1 MNLRLCLR
9 AALFALTAAPAL
21 AQVVLNEVMY
31 HPPDER
37 DELQYIELHNAG
49 TAPVSLAGWSLRK
62 GAKFTFPAGMTLP
75 AGGFGVLCRNR
86 AALTA
91 QYGAEVPVLGE
102 FSGHL
107 KHGGERLELTDAGGT
122 LVDAVKFSDHAP
134 WPLAADGE
142 SASLERICPGAAGTL
157 PENWTSSRL
166 PPTVKPAGTPGRRN
180 DAFAR
185 NLPPIVRDVVFTN
198 ALPAQPTPVTATV
211 EDPDG
216 VASVTLLYR
225 VIDTDAKAPEQS
237 VAMTLTGGDAKS
249 GTYAAA
255 LPPQLAGRLIRFQIE
270 ARDATGS
277 TRRFPANHELRPTF
291 STFVALNTN
300 TAQIG
305 FFQLRQ
311 LGQREHA
318 GSSFFHSRGNPSPAE
333 PTAPNAALLYLP
345 AGGGAPVTF
354 DHIHL
359 VPRQGGW
366 KVHLNK
372 FQPFDGMTTVN
383 VIFEEGRRWALSEA
397 LSYEVF
403 RACDVPAPKSGHL
416 RVWVDGRLIGY
427 HLMVEQPN
435 KSFLREHGFDANGNL
450 YKLLWYGQGLAGQH
464 EKKTNLRTGHADLE
478 QLVAALKAA
487 SKDPE
492 AQWQLIQQQFAV
504 DEFINY
510 YVASMCIQNW
520 DGFFNNYFTYHD
532 LKPDGKWYIFPWD
545 EDKTWGDYSQASQP
559 PEDYPWVTM
568 PLTFGMK
575 GDHEP
580 KGPNLPRESTPWG
593 SVAWW
598 RPPGWFSGP
607 LLANPQFRQRFL
619 ARLRVVTET
628 VFTEEK
634 MLPLISGLERR
645 LQSEVRVRALAEGE
659 DAQARLAEFRNHMD
673 SFRHQ
678 LKGRREFLLQE
689 LAKAGTK
696 P

>member
-1 MNLRLCLR
+1 MD
-9 AALFALTAAPAL
+9 AL
-21 AQVVLNEVMY
+21 
-31 HPPDER
+31 
-37 DELQYIELHNAG
+37 
-49 TAPVSLAGWSLRK
+49 
-62 GAKFTFPAGMTLP
+62 
-75 AGGFGVLCRNR
+75 
-86 AALTA
+86 
-91 QYGAEVPVLGE
+91 
-102 FSGHL
+102 
-107 KHGGERLELTDAGGT
+107 
-122 LVDAVKFSDHAP
+122 KFSDHSP

-142 SASLERICPGAAGTL
+142 SASLERICPAAPGTL

-166 PPTVKPAGTPGRRN
+166 PTTVKPAGTPGRRN
-180 DAFAR
+180 DAFAA
-185 NLPPIVRDVVFTN
+185 NLPPVVRDVVFTN
-198 ALPAQPTPVTATV
+198 ALPEKPTSVSATV
-211 EDPDG
+211 EDSDG
-216 VASVTLLYR
+216 VESVTLRYR
-225 VIDTDAKAPEQS
+225 VIDADAKAPEQS
-237 VAMTLTGGDAKS
+237 VAMARTGGNGKS

-255 LPPQLAGRLIRFQIE
+255 LPPQPSGRLIRFQIE

-277 TRRFPANHELRPTF
+277 TRRFPADHELRPTL
-291 STFVALNTN
+291 STFVAANTN

-311 LGQREHA
+311 LGKREQA
-318 GSSFFHSRGNPSPAE
+318 GSSFFHSRGYTSPGSSTE

-397 LSYEVF
+397 LSYEVY

-435 KSFLREHGFDANGNL
+435 KTFLREHGLDPAGNL
-450 YKLLWYGQGLAGQH
+450 YKLIWYGQGLTGQH
-464 EKKTNLRTGHADLE
+464 EKKTNLRTGHNDLQKLVADL
-478 QLVAALKAA
+478 KST
-487 SKDPE
+487 SKDPD

-510 YVASMCIQNW
+510 YAVNMCIQNW

-532 LKPDGKWYIFPWD
+532 LKPDGKWYVFPWD
-545 EDKTWGDYSQASQP
+545 EDKTWGDYSEASHP
-559 PEDYPWVTM
+559 PEDYPWVSM

-619 ARLRVVTET
+619 ARLKVVAET
-628 VFTEEK
+628 IFTEEK
-634 MLPLISGLERR
+634 FLPVINGMERR
-645 LQSEVRVRALAEGE
+645 LQSEVRLRALAEGE
-659 DAQARLAEFRNHMD
+659 DPQARVVEFRNHMD
-673 SFRHQ
+673 SLRHQ
-678 LKGRREFLLQE
+678 LKGRREFILQE
-689 LAKAGTK
+689 LAKSGSK